1 MYYAAQDILEYL
13 MNSVGGGAQD
23 GEHRLLRAA
32 VHHAYRDVMNARDW
46 NFHVA
51 TGTLDGAGGGSSNG
65 VTSFTLPENVKNIDS
80 LIPPM
85 TYPTITTYVTP
96 SEWQRINVMLPTL
109 NAPIYWTVMKDPSL
123 PDRWQ
128 IRMAGA
134 PPDIVFNYVYR
145 RRPVPLRYLGY
156 EPDARQPN
164 FSVNGAV
171 RRYGTAANYP
181 EGLSGLY
188 PFTAQE
194 IIGLSG
200 SLVGTPPTGA
210 KTVVSDYVDA
220 SDSMF
225 TAILSGCEAWLAR
238 MNGKN
243 VEGALTIHTRDL
255 RMAFEADSVV
265 PISGQRTGG
274 ARLSP
279 ARALGY
285 YSPPGADTGVL
296 P

>member
-23 GEHRLLRAA
+23 AEHRLLRAA
-32 VHHAYRDVMNARDW
+32 AHHAYRDVMNARDW
-46 NFHVA
+46 NFHSA
-51 TGTLDGAGGGSSNG
+51 TGTLTNGGGGSGNG

-80 LIPPM
+80 LIPPV
-85 TYPTITTYVTP
+85 TNPTVTTYVTP
-96 SEWQRINVMLPTL
+96 TEWQRINIMLPAL

-134 PPDIVFNYVYR
+134 PPDVTFNYIFR
-145 RRPVPLRYLGY
+145 RRPSPLRYFGV
-156 EPDARQPN
+156 EPEARQAG
-164 FSVNGAV
+164 FTLAGAV
-171 RRYGTAANYP
+171 RRYGTANAFP

-194 IIGLSG
+194 IIGLTG
-200 SLVGTPPTGA
+200 SMVGTPPTGA

-220 SDSMF
+220 SDPMF
-225 TAILSGCEAWLAR
+225 TAVLSGAEVWLAKL
-238 MNGKN
+238 NGKN
-243 VEGALTIHTRDL
+243 VEGAMTVYNKDL

-265 PISGQRTGG
+265 PVSGQRTGG
-274 ARLSP
+274 GSISA

-285 YSPPGADTGVL
+285 YSPSGPNTPLGA
-296 P
+296 

>member
-1 MYYAAQDILEYL
+1 MYYAAQDLLEYL

-23 GEHRLLRAA
+23 SEHRLLRAA
-32 VHHAYRDVMNARDW
+32 LHHAYRDVMNVRDW
-46 NFHVA
+46 NFHA
-51 TGTLDGAGGGSSNG
+51 STGTLTTGGGGSGNG
-65 VTSFTLPENVKNIDS
+65 VTSFTLPENVKNIDA

-85 TYPTITTYVTP
+85 SYPTVTTYVTP
-96 SEWQRINVMLPTL
+96 SEWQRINIMLPTL

-134 PPDIVFNYVYR
+134 PPDIEFNYIFR
-145 RRPVPLRYLGY
+145 RRPTPLRYFGY
-156 EPDARQPN
+156 EQQTRQSG
-164 FSVNGAV
+164 FSVTGAV
-171 RRYGTAANYP
+171 KRYGTADQFP
-181 EGLSGLY
+181 EGLAGLY

-194 IIGLSG
+194 IIGMSG
-200 SLVGTPPTGA
+200 SLVGTPPTNA
-210 KTVVSDYVDA
+210 KTAVSDYVDA

-225 TAILSGCEAWLAR
+225 TAILSGAEVWLAR

-243 VEGALTIHTRDL
+243 VEGAMTIYNKDL

-274 ARLSP
+274 ARLSS

-285 YSPPGADTGVL
+285 YSPSGADTGV
-296 P
+296 

>member
-1 MYYAAQDILEYL
+1 MYYAAQDLLEYL

-23 GEHRLLRAA
+23 SEHRLLRAA
-32 VHHAYRDVMNARDW
+32 LHHAYRDVMNVRDW
-46 NFHVA
+46 NFHA
-51 TGTLDGAGGGSSNG
+51 STGTLTTGGGGSGNG
-65 VTSFTLPENVKNIDS
+65 VTSFTLPENVKNIDA

-85 TYPTITTYVTP
+85 SYPTVTTYVTP
-96 SEWQRINVMLPTL
+96 SEWQRINIMLPTL

-134 PPDIVFNYVYR
+134 PPDIEFNYIFR
-145 RRPVPLRYLGY
+145 RRPTPLRYFGY
-156 EPDARQPN
+156 EQQTRQPG
-164 FSVNGAV
+164 FSVTGAV
-171 RRYGTAANYP
+171 KRYGTADQFP
-181 EGLSGLY
+181 EGLAGLY

-194 IIGLSG
+194 IIGMTG
-200 SLVGTPPTGA
+200 SLVGTPPQNA
-210 KTVVSDYVDA
+210 KTAVSDYVDA

-225 TAILSGCEAWLAR
+225 TAILSGAEVWLAR

-243 VEGALTIHTRDL
+243 IEGAMTIYNKDL

-274 ARLSP
+274 ARLSS

-285 YSPPGADTGVL
+285 YSPSGADTGV
-296 P
+296 

>member
-1 MYYAAQDILEYL
+1 MYYAAQDIMEYL
-13 MNSVGGGAQD
+13 LNSVGGGAQD
-23 GEHRLLRAA
+23 TENRLLRSAA
-32 VHHAYRDVMNARDW
+32 HHGYRDVMNARDW

-51 TGTLDGAGGGSSNG
+51 TGTLTSGGGGSGNG

-80 LIPPM
+80 LIPPV
-85 TYPTITTYVTP
+85 TNPTVTTYVTP
-96 SEWQRINVMLPTL
+96 TEWQRINIMLPAL

-134 PPDIVFNYVYR
+134 PPDVTFNYIFR
-145 RRPVPLRYLGY
+145 RRPSPLRYFGV
-156 EPDARQPN
+156 EPEARQAG
-164 FSVNGAV
+164 FTLAGAV
-171 RRYGTAANYP
+171 RRYGTANAFP

-194 IIGLSG
+194 IIGLTG
-200 SLVGTPPTGA
+200 SMVGTPPTGA

-225 TAILSGCEAWLAR
+225 TAVLSGAEVWLAR
-238 MNGKN
+238 LYGKN
-243 VEGALTIHTRDL
+243 VEGALTIYNRDL
-255 RMAFEADSVV
+255 RLAFEADSVV
-265 PISGQRTGG
+265 PVSGQRTGG
-274 ARLSP
+274 GSISA

-285 YSPPGADTGVL
+285 YSPPGPDTPLGA
-296 P
+296 